1 MRPAGLDLAFSQ
13 RHAFTMLAPSG
24 INTSPRCK
32 ASAKNLS
39 FWAGVVGM
47 GVDGIDQEFAFR
59 QNGQPLAIFH
69 QEQICQL
76 Q

>member
-1 MRPAGLDLAFSQ
+1 LG
-13 RHAFTMLAPSG
+13 
-24 INTSPRCK
+24 
-32 ASAKNLS
+32 
-39 FWAGVVGM
+39 GVVGM

>member
-24 INTSPRCK
+24 STHPP
-32 ASAKNLS
+32 LQS
-39 FWAGVVGM
+39 FGKEPVFLGGVVGM